1 MYRDYVVPG
10 FKRRYKSLTM
20 DQEYSDYNE
29 GYWRTFFRVLKSD
42 YKKLARYSL
51 GLDKPNTVVGK
62 FERENVAR
70 AARELAI
77 VFGTGMLAMLLNS
90 LMKAADDE
98 DKEKF
103 KHLLYLT
110 MKLNQ
115 ELGAYGTIGDP
126 QNWGIPN
133 VQEIFRTLSQP
144 TVAYGTVKRLF
155 KVYTILTTDPF
166 GEYQKDTGIFEKGDS
181 KLLAALMKLFG
192 ITGVNFDPEESIK
205 YMKMSNK

>member
-1 MYRDYVVPG
+1 
-10 FKRRYKSLTM
+10 
-20 DQEYSDYNE
+20 
-29 GYWRTFFRVLKSD
+29 
-42 YKKLARYSL
+42 
-51 GLDKPNTVVGK
+51 
-62 FERENVAR
+62 
-70 AARELAI
+70 
-77 VFGTGMLAMLLNS
+77 MLAMLLNS

-155 KVYTILTTDPF
+155 KVYTIYSVR
-166 GEYQKDTGIFEKGDS
+166 GEVS
-181 KLLAALMKLFG
+181 VL
-192 ITGVNFDPEESIK
+192 IK
-205 YMKMSNK
+205 A